1 MRKGITRYH
10 LYLHLLYHLHL
21 AFSTPKACS
30 AGPMM
35 REPGQ
40 LNDDLIIKADELLL
54 TDKQVHSRRLT
65 AKRPGRPIE
74 CTACF
79 PPQHDCS
86 TLT

>member
-1 MRKGITRYH
+1 
-10 LYLHLLYHLHL
+10 
-21 AFSTPKACS
+21 
-30 AGPMM
+30 MM